1 MLVLLRGTKAL
12 QTVLV
17 LGSYGWL
24 ELAKVRVRVR
34 VRVGVRVRTRAR
46 VRGRVRYG

>member
-34 VRVGVRVRTRAR
+34 VRTRAR